1 MTRTIVTV
9 LTGTLL
15 LILSQFAWASGEPN
29 DANNL
34 NTLGDY
40 LHYAELNNAELKA
53 KFQEYKAAAEQI
65 PQAKS
70 LPDPELSYGYATE
83 PTAQR
88 YSIDVMQQ
96 FPWFG
101 TLKARASAAEAEMK
115 AAYQKYQAKRLELFN
130 NVKNAF
136 YEYSYLARATEIT
149 RENLELVKHFE
160 EVARVRYA
168 TSAASHPDIIRAQI
182 ETAKLDDTLKS
193 FEKLRP
199 PLTAK
204 LNSILNRPISKDL
217 PWPKP
222 SQPGQIIVDSNTL
235 LALITEHNPELRAS
249 GFKINAASDNVKLA
263 VKKSFPNV
271 GIGVGVDAG
280 MGENGSD
287 RTMLKAAITL
297 PIWLDNYSAAQR
309 QAKAQLSQ
317 TIEEKIQM
325 ENTLAAHGQQILYEY
340 EDSGRKIRLYKD
352 RIIPKAREM
361 LKACETA
368 YQAGSLDFLSL
379 IDSYRILLEY
389 QLSYELAIT
398 ENAQKLAELEML
410 AGTQL
415 PTIDPAS
422 VKNIQDK

>member
-1 MTRTIVTV
+1 MKLTVTM
-9 LTGTLL
+9 LL
-15 LILSQFAWASGEPN
+15 AVAILVSLSQFTEASVEPN

-40 LHYAELNNAELKA
+40 LRYAELNNAELKA
-53 KFQEYKAAAEQI
+53 SFQGWKIAAEQI

-70 LPDPELSYGYATE
+70 LPDPELTYGYATE

-88 YSIDVMQQ
+88 YSLDVMQK

-101 TLKARASAAEAEMK
+101 TLEAQAGSAEAEMK
-115 AAYQKYQAKRLELFN
+115 AAYQKYQAKKLELFN

-168 TSAASHPDIIRAQI
+168 TSATSHPDVIRAQI
-182 ETAKLDDTLKS
+182 EAAKLEDTLKS
-193 FEKLRP
+193 FEKLRY
-199 PLTAK
+199 PLATK

-222 SQPGQIIVDSNTL
+222 ARPGQIIVDSNTL
-235 LALITEHNPELRAS
+235 LALMTEYNPELCAL

-297 PIWLDNYSAAQR
+297 PIWLDNYTAAQR

-317 TIEEKIQM
+317 AVEEKNQM
-325 ENTLAAHGQQILYEY
+325 ENTLAARGQQILYEY
-340 EDSGRKIRLYKD
+340 EDSGRKIHLYKD
-352 RIIPKAREM
+352 SIIPKAREM